1 MHCIL
6 GRTSVI
12 MEEKEEMAKDPD
24 ATKERFEGDT
34 QERFWDNA
42 SQVLFANIKRTYDE
56 YQGVSLDQQ
65 RAINQ
70 ITIQALQNAV
80 ETANLVGKQSVRHT
94 DIAIENQWE
103 SSAEVSGEAVLAA
116 LAVAVANALKKE

>member
-1 MHCIL
+1 
-6 GRTSVI
+6 